1 MSWLSKLFSVSANVV
16 NEKAEKALDSI
27 VDIKREGGAI
37 IRQIDNKASKLR
49 KSVEEAQQQVQLNK
63 DEIKSLNKQVGAM
76 NQVARNAVSRGD
88 DQEAAQALG
97 RVELFEATI
106 ESLQA
111 SNDILEPVI
120 EQQLNYIQTLQAEKR
135 SLEVEI
141 QRMDMEEKS
150 YKLRA
155 QMLGGSEGD
164 FGYNIDD
171 LRNRVKKAKASVEA
185 KEIIS
190 EKLGEEL
197 IKKYSDQP
205 KPSVEAKL
213 EALKQELNKG

>member
-16 NEKAEKALDSI
+16 NEKAEKALDSV

-76 NQVARNAVSRGD
+76 NQVARNAVSRGE

-120 EQQLNYIQTLQAEKR
+120 GQQLNYIQTLQAEKR

-185 KEIIS
+185 K
-190 EKLGEEL
+190 
-197 IKKYSDQP
+197 
-205 KPSVEAKL
+205 L

>member
-16 NEKAEKALDSI
+16 NETAEKALDSI

-63 DEIKSLNKQVGAM
+63 DEIKSLNKQVAAM
-76 NQVARNAVSRGD
+76 NQVARNAVSRGED
-88 DQEAAQALG
+88 AEAAQALG

-135 SLEVEI
+135 SLEAEI
-141 QRMDMEEKS
+141 QRMDVEEKS

-164 FGYNIDD
+164 FGYNIED
-171 LRNRVKKAKASVEA
+171 LRNRVKKAKAYVEA

-190 EKLGEEL
+190 EKLGESLE
-197 IKKYSDQP
+197 KKYSDQP

-213 EALKQELNKG
+213 DALKQELNKG

>member
-49 KSVEEAQQQVQLNK
+49 KSVEEAKQQVQLNK
-63 DEIKSLNKQVGAM
+63 DEISSLNKQVIAM
-76 NQVARNAVSRGD
+76 NQVARNAVSRGED
-88 DQEAAQALG
+88 TEAAQALG

-171 LRNRVKKAKASVEA
+171 LRNRVKKAKPSVEA

-190 EKLGEEL
+190 EKLGEDL

-213 EALKQELNKG
+213 DALKQELNKA